1 MLCKQKVQLSC
12 AEITMILINDIY
24 QNWVSFF
31 HPSNLK
37 LQRHACVPK
46 WQLFYVKIY
55 FMSMKA
61 TMGIKT
67 FKNEI

>member
-1 MLCKQKVQLSC
+1 VVLNAIFVYATHSVKPKLVMLCKQKVQLSC

-46 WQLFYVKIY
+46 
-55 FMSMKA
+55 
-61 TMGIKT
+61 
-67 FKNEI
+67 